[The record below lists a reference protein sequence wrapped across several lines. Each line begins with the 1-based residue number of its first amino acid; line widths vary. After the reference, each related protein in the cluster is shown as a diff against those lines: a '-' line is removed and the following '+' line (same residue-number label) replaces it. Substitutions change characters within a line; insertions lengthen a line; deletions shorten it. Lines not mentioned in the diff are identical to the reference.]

1 MKMYRTYKDDNFV
14 YFLLSFVKGM
24 ELFEVIR
31 QMDLLQNEESKFY
44 IGSMLLAIEY
54 LHKLN
59 IVYRDIKPENI
70 MIDEK
75 GYLKLIDMGTAK
87 ILKSKN
93 GVNKTFTL
101 LGTPH
106 YMAPEI
112 LKGKGYS
119 LLVDLWS
126 IGITLYE
133 FMCGLVP
140 FGEDC
145 EDPYEVYKMI
155 AASEVTYPTFF
166 SANKSNK
173 LARKMIDQLLNRSPD
188 ARLGG
193 SYAALKAHPWFET
206 LDWDKLLDFK
216 LKPPYIP
223 PTNHLIS
230 DIEIDK
236 IVSLNI
242 PVTHEIE
249 KSASK
254 FRGRKGVPSV
264 PNWDKE
270 F

>member
-1 MKMYRTYKDDNFV
+1 
-14 YFLLSFVKGM
+14 
-24 ELFEVIR
+24 
-31 QMDLLQNEESKFY
+31 
-44 IGSMLLAIEY
+44 
-54 LHKLN
+54 
-59 IVYRDIKPENI
+59 
-70 MIDEK
+70 
-75 GYLKLIDMGTAK
+75 
-87 ILKSKN
+87 
-93 GVNKTFTL
+93 
-101 LGTPH
+101 
-106 YMAPEI
+106 
-112 LKGKGYS
+112 
-119 LLVDLWS
+119 
-126 IGITLYE
+126 
-133 FMCGLVP
+133 
-140 FGEDC
+140 
-145 EDPYEVYKMI
+145 MI

-254 FRGRKGVPSV
+254 
-264 PNWDKE
+264 
-270 F
+270 